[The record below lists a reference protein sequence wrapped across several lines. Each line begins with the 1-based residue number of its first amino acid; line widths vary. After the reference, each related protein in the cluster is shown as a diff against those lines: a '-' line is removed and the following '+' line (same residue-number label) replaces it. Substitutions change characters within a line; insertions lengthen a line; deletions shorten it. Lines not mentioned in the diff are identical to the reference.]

1 MRYLIK
7 YTKGSEIKYVSH
19 LELMR
24 TIQRIIRRSELP
36 VEYSRG
42 FNPHMSLSI
51 AQPLA
56 VGVYSKGEYMDVHFN
71 EELDEKYIEEALNK
85 NAPSTIKFLDVKK
98 IKEEDKK
105 VPQAMAAVEA
115 ARYILKFKLVDTT
128 KIEEDIK
135 NILNIK
141 EWLAIKKGKKE
152 EKTVNIKELIKD
164 IDYRIVDN
172 LLILEVL
179 VSCGS
184 KENLSAQLLGE
195 YLRGKV
201 EEINKESFIDIE
213 REDMYAYKGSK
224 LIPLNRIL

>member
-135 NILNIK
+135 NILNLK
-141 EWLAIKKGKKE
+141 EWLTIKKGKKE
-152 EKTVNIKELIKD
+152 EKTVNLKELIKD